1 MSQTYIHL
9 ERISIEEATA
19 AILANLGKK
28 VKGERVALGVK
39 GYVAH
44 VTGVRLRTFGVKGT
58 TCYICGNK
66 ATHFSIDIQ
75 RMDDKPHL
83 NLWGV
88 KSNGDELL
96 FTHDHVLA
104 RSLGG
109 GKTIKNTE
117 PCCTDC
123 NFEKS
128 KSEFAELAQ
137 LHAAK
142 KLAQSVQPV
151 VQ

>member
-1 MSQTYIHL
+1 MSQVYIHL

-19 AILANLGKK
+19 AILANLEMRVKK
-28 VKGERVALGVK
+28 ERVPLGMK
-39 GYVAH
+39 GYMVH

-66 ATHFSIDIQ
+66 ATHFSIDVQ
-75 RMDDKPHL
+75 TPGEKPHL

-88 KSNGDELL
+88 KENGDPLL

-128 KSEFAELAQ
+128 KYESVELARR
-137 LHAAK
+137 HAVK
-142 KLAQSVQPV
+142 KLAQRVQL
-151 VQ
+151 